1 MSSDHERLARL
12 ILSRKGTCDEDD
24 LNERL
29 SELSSLNRQIS
40 GETVRVDSNIFSTLS
55 NDTRYRIVL
64 LLHSAD
70 HELCVCEIEPILDV
84 SSSAVSHALSDL
96 YEAGLVNRSK
106 DGKWRYYSTTEC
118 AEQLLEAVSCARNE
132 QEPV

>member
-12 ILSRKGTCDEDD
+12 ISNRKGTCDEDD
-24 LNERL
+24 LKERL
-29 SELSSLNRQIS
+29 SELSSLNKQIS
-40 GETVRVDSNIFSTLS
+40 GETVRMDTNMFSTLS
-55 NDTRYRIVL
+55 NDTRYHIVL

-70 HELCVCEIEPILDV
+70 HKLCVCEIEPILEV

-106 DGKWRYYSTTEC
+106 DGKWRYYSTTDC
-118 AEQLLEAVSCARNE
+118 TEQLLEAVSCARSE

>member
-29 SELSSLNRQIS
+29 SELSILNRQIS

-70 HELCVCEIEPILDV
+70 HELCVCANP
-84 SSSAVSHALSDL
+84 
-96 YEAGLVNRSK
+96 
-106 DGKWRYYSTTEC
+106 
-118 AEQLLEAVSCARNE
+118 
-132 QEPV
+132 

>member
-55 NDTRYRIVL
+55 NGTRYRIVL

-70 HELCVCEIEPILDV
+70 HELCVCEIEPILEV
-84 SSSAVSHALSDL
+84 SPSAVSHALSDL